1 MVIEVNQKLRENYS
15 DYYSGESEW
24 RRVAAISKVE
34 NILRLCH
41 YYRHDSVLDIG
52 AGEGAVLQ
60 RLAELNFGE
69 GYWATEISATGVD
82 AIKSR
87 KIPNLRVCELYDG
100 YTLPY
105 SDKQF
110 DLAILSHVVEH
121 LEYPR
126 KLIYEAGRVARKVFL
141 EVPLEYTMLR
151 PRDFSFSKVGH
162 INFFTEKTL
171 RWLVQS
177 CGMKIL
183 AQESVVAGLGN
194 HTYQQPKLGA
204 VKYYL
209 KESLLRVVPRIAPH
223 ILTYMGILVFT
234 NESPEP

>member
-1 MVIEVNQKLRENYS
+1 MIELNEKLRENYS

-24 RRVAAISKVE
+24 RRVAAISKAA
-34 NILRLCH
+34 NIVRLCNSH
-41 YYRHDSVLDIG
+41 RHDAVLDIG

-60 RLAELNFGE
+60 RLAELKFGKQ
-69 GYWATEISATGVD
+69 YWATEISPTGVD
-82 AIKSR
+82 AIRSR

-126 KLIYEAGRVARKVFL
+126 RLIYEASRVAHKVFM
-141 EVPLEYTMLR
+141 EVPLEYTMMR
-151 PRDFSFSKVGH
+151 PRDFTFSKVGH
-162 INFFTEKTL
+162 LNFFTEKTL

-177 CGMKIL
+177 CGMKII
-183 AQESVVAGLGN
+183 AQESVVAGKGN
-194 HTYQQPKLGA
+194 HTFHQPRIGEI
-204 VKYYL
+204 KYHL
-209 KESLLRVVPRIAPH
+209 KRALLRAAPTIAPH
-223 ILTYMGILVFT
+223 LLTYMGMLVYT
-234 NESPEP
+234 DDSQES